1 MLLLLLLPA
10 CPVEMLGI
18 ELPEGGEAAIS
29 MDDVQRDTQGLLRGD
44 EAARRA
50 FFTRRL
56 GEMGLTAFDAGA
68 WTCGRRRGEGGA
80 LYVAPAPL
88 GADTAAA
95 GAALISVLKAW
106 DTSGG
111 PPGPVTACLAGAGD
125 PAPTHTTRLDLGPFA
140 PGALRW
146 SPAGDGVDAGVAD
159 PSRPVEA
166 IDFRLLRDQAKEL
179 FRGVQAARG

>member
-1 MLLLLLLPA
+1 MLLLLLLPG

-56 GEMGLTAFDAGA
+56 GDMGLEPVEAGS
-68 WTCGRRRGEGGA
+68 WTCGRRGGEGGA
-80 LYVAPAPL
+80 LYVAPAPV

-111 PPGPVTACLAGAGD
+111 PPGPVTACLAGGD
-125 PAPTHTTRLDLGPFA
+125 ASAPPHTTRVDLGPFA
-140 PGALRW
+140 PGELRW
-146 SPAGDGVDAGVAD
+146 SPAGDGVSAGAAD
-159 PSRPVEA
+159 PSRPV
-166 IDFRLLRDQAKEL
+166 
-179 FRGVQAARG
+179 